1 MAKGRIIRISKKKFR
16 DDFNLHHITS
26 AALGDVME
34 VEVGGRLV
42 VILQKKEEQGEP
54 RQEEEDEV

>member
-16 DDFNLHHITS
+16 DDFDLYITS
-26 AALGDVME
+26 ASLGDVVE